1 MGSAVISI
9 FSLIYKSTKY
19 IDYLYSSLRRFTP
32 MLDNGE
38 AEFFFVAND
47 ATDKVKNHLKEREV
61 PHVIWDNDYVPL
73 GAMQAKGFA
82 HPEYMRRVYRGYN
95 FGVDNCKGDI
105 VVPVNSDHLFAPN
118 WLENLIKHLDR
129 ETIPSSLLV
138 EPGHSRH
145 GVFPEADHRN
155 FGKSPEGFDEK
166 GFLAY
171 VDKISEDD
179 TRPGGAY
186 MPSAFYKD
194 MLIEA
199 GRYPEGNLAVPPHTQ
214 YESFAQ
220 PGRPYGIAYADKVL
234 FFELAKLGLKH
245 VTVLDSIVYH
255 IKEGEKDE

>member
-1 MGSAVISI
+1 MISI

-19 IDYLYSSLRRFTP
+19 IDGLYESIKKFTP
-32 MLDNGE
+32 LLESGE

-47 ATDKVKNHLKEREV
+47 ATDKVKGHLKSTGV
-61 PHVIWDNDYVPL
+61 PHFIWDNNIVPL
-73 GAMQAKGFA
+73 EVMQARGFA

-95 FGVDNCKGDI
+95 FGIENCKGDI

-129 ETIPSSLLV
+129 ETVPSSLLV
-138 EPGHSRH
+138 EPGHRQH
-145 GVFPEADHRN
+145 GVFPEADHKN
-155 FGKSPEGFDEK
+155 FGRSPEEFEEDR
-166 GFLAY
+166 FLEY
-171 VDKISEDD
+171 VGKISKDE

-199 GRYPEGNLAVPPHTQ
+199 GRYPEGNLAVPPHTE

-220 PGRPYGIAYADKVL
+220 ASKPYGIAYADKVL